1 MYIHVLRSI
10 IRKEGVRV
18 KRVHYSWFILI
29 VTFFSII
36 VAGITMSSSGV
47 FIDPLE
53 KEFHWDRS
61 TIALAFAVS
70 LFYMAYLDHLW
81 LHYLKSLA

>member
-1 MYIHVLRSI
+1 MYIHINEISRLKHVYTCFVVYQ
-10 IRKEGVRV
+10 RKEGVEV

-53 KEFHWDRS
+53 KNF
-61 TIALAFAVS
+61 TGIVQPL
-70 LFYMAYLDHLW
+70 L
-81 LHYLKSLA
+81 